1 MTEATSEAVPAD
13 ASVPDSR
20 DDGDI
25 AADYLEELLDISDV
39 DGDLDIEVRESRT
52 YISVNSDGESNLS
65 KLADGETVDALQHLT
80 RLAVQ
85 AETGEFSRLI
95 LDIGG
100 SRDARRTELAGLVE
114 RAITR
119 IEEGASSA
127 ALPPCRPTSARLC
140 TTSFRSVG
148 TSPSPRARRGS
159 VTRSFVRHRLSN
171 SQTYPQAFPQGYIR
185 GIVP

>member
-1 MTEATSEAVPAD
+1 MTEATSAAIPAD
-13 ASVPDSR
+13 ASAPDSR

-39 DGDLDIEVRESRT
+39 DGDLDIEVREART

-100 SRDARRTELAGLVE
+100 SRDARRGELAGLVD
-114 RAITR
+114 RAINR

-127 ALPPCRPTSARLC
+127 ALPPMSSYERKIVHDIVSERGYVSESEGEARERHTVIRPAASA
-140 TTSFRSVG
+140 
-148 TSPSPRARRGS
+148 
-159 VTRSFVRHRLSN
+159 
-171 SQTYPQAFPQGYIR
+171 
-185 GIVP
+185 

>member
-1 MTEATSEAVPAD
+1 MTEATSAAIPAD
-13 ASVPDSR
+13 ASAPDSR

-39 DGDLDIEVRESRT
+39 DGDLDIEVREART

-100 SRDARRTELAGLVE
+100 SRDARRGELAGLVD
-114 RAITR
+114 RAINR

-127 ALPPCRPTSARLC
+127 ALPPMSSYERKIVHDIVSERGYVSESEGDARERHTVIRPVASA
-140 TTSFRSVG
+140 
-148 TSPSPRARRGS
+148 
-159 VTRSFVRHRLSN
+159 
-171 SQTYPQAFPQGYIR
+171 
-185 GIVP
+185 

>member
-1 MTEATSEAVPAD
+1 MQAHRIPGTTETSRPTT
-13 ASVPDSR
+13 SKS
-20 DDGDI
+20 
-25 AADYLEELLDISDV
+25 LDISDV
-39 DGDLDIEVRESRT
+39 DGDLDIEVREART

-100 SRDARRTELAGLVE
+100 SRDARRGELAGLVD
-114 RAITR
+114 RAINR

-127 ALPPCRPTSARLC
+127 ALPPMSSYERKIVHDIVSERGYVSESEGEARERHTVIRPVASA
-140 TTSFRSVG
+140 
-148 TSPSPRARRGS
+148 
-159 VTRSFVRHRLSN
+159 
-171 SQTYPQAFPQGYIR
+171 
-185 GIVP
+185 

>member
-1 MTEATSEAVPAD
+1 MTEATPETIPAEV
-13 ASVPDSR
+13 STPDTR

-100 SRDARRTELAGLVE
+100 SRDARRTELVGLVD
-114 RAITR
+114 RAVTR

-127 ALPPCRPTSARLC
+127 ALPPMSSYERKIVHDIVSERGYVSESEGEARERHTVIRPVASA
-140 TTSFRSVG
+140 
-148 TSPSPRARRGS
+148 
-159 VTRSFVRHRLSN
+159 
-171 SQTYPQAFPQGYIR
+171 
-185 GIVP
+185 

>member
-1 MTEATSEAVPAD
+1 MTEATPETVSKDTNAT
-13 ASVPDSR
+13 DSR

-100 SRDARRTELAGLVE
+100 SRDARRGELAGLVD

-127 ALPPCRPTSARLC
+127 ALPPMSSYERKIVHDIVSERGYVSESEGEARERHTVIRPTTSA
-140 TTSFRSVG
+140 
-148 TSPSPRARRGS
+148 
-159 VTRSFVRHRLSN
+159 
-171 SQTYPQAFPQGYIR
+171 
-185 GIVP
+185 

>member
-1 MTEATSEAVPAD
+1 MTEATSEAIPAGKS
-13 ASVPDSR
+13 APDSR

-39 DGDLDIEVRESRT
+39 DGDLDIEVREART

-100 SRDARRTELAGLVE
+100 SREARRGELAGLVD

-127 ALPPCRPTSARLC
+127 ALPPMSSYERKIVHDIVSERGYVSESEGEARERHTVIRPGASA
-140 TTSFRSVG
+140 
-148 TSPSPRARRGS
+148 
-159 VTRSFVRHRLSN
+159 
-171 SQTYPQAFPQGYIR
+171 
-185 GIVP
+185 

>member
-1 MTEATSEAVPAD
+1 MTEATSAAIPAD
-13 ASVPDSR
+13 ASAPDSR

-39 DGDLDIEVRESRT
+39 DGDLDIEVREART

-100 SRDARRTELAGLVE
+100 SRDARRGELAGLVD
-114 RAITR
+114 RAINR
-119 IEEGASSA
+119 IGEGASSA
-127 ALPPCRPTSARLC
+127 ALPPMSSYERKIVHDIVSERGYVSESEGEARERHTVIRPVASA
-140 TTSFRSVG
+140 
-148 TSPSPRARRGS
+148 
-159 VTRSFVRHRLSN
+159 
-171 SQTYPQAFPQGYIR
+171 
-185 GIVP
+185 

>member
-1 MTEATSEAVPAD
+1 MTEATSAAIPAD
-13 ASVPDSR
+13 ASAPDSR

-39 DGDLDIEVRESRT
+39 DGDLDIEVREART

-100 SRDARRTELAGLVE
+100 SRDARLGELAGLVD
-114 RAITR
+114 RAINR

-127 ALPPCRPTSARLC
+127 ALPPMSSYERKIVHDIVSERGYVSESEGEARERHTVIRPVASA
-140 TTSFRSVG
+140 
-148 TSPSPRARRGS
+148 
-159 VTRSFVRHRLSN
+159 
-171 SQTYPQAFPQGYIR
+171 
-185 GIVP
+185 

>member
-1 MTEATSEAVPAD
+1 MTEATSAAIPAD
-13 ASVPDSR
+13 ASAPDSR

-39 DGDLDIEVRESRT
+39 DGDLDIEVREAHT

-100 SRDARRTELAGLVE
+100 SRDARRGELAGLVD
-114 RAITR
+114 RAINR

-127 ALPPCRPTSARLC
+127 ALPPMSSYERKIVHDIVSERGYVSESEGEARERHTVIRPVASA
-140 TTSFRSVG
+140 
-148 TSPSPRARRGS
+148 
-159 VTRSFVRHRLSN
+159 
-171 SQTYPQAFPQGYIR
+171 
-185 GIVP
+185 

>member
-1 MTEATSEAVPAD
+1 MTEATPETIPAD
-13 ASVPDSR
+13 VSTPDPR

-100 SRDARRTELAGLVE
+100 SRDARRAELVGLVD
-114 RAITR
+114 RAVTR

-127 ALPPCRPTSARLC
+127 ALPPMSSYERKIVHDIVSERGYVSESEGEARERHTVIRPVASA
-140 TTSFRSVG
+140 
-148 TSPSPRARRGS
+148 
-159 VTRSFVRHRLSN
+159 
-171 SQTYPQAFPQGYIR
+171 
-185 GIVP
+185 

>member
-1 MTEATSEAVPAD
+1 MTEATSEAIPAD
-13 ASVPDSR
+13 AETSDAR

-100 SRDARRTELAGLVE
+100 SRDARRGELAGLVD

-127 ALPPCRPTSARLC
+127 ALPPMSSYERKIVHDIVSERGYVSESEGEARERHTVIRPAP
-140 TTSFRSVG
+140 SV
-148 TSPSPRARRGS
+148 
-159 VTRSFVRHRLSN
+159 
-171 SQTYPQAFPQGYIR
+171 
-185 GIVP
+185 

>member
-1 MTEATSEAVPAD
+1 MTEATSAAIPAD
-13 ASVPDSR
+13 ASAPDSR

-39 DGDLDIEVRESRT
+39 DGDLDIEVREART

-100 SRDARRTELAGLVE
+100 SRDARRGELAGLVD
-114 RAITR
+114 RAINR
-119 IEEGASSA
+119 IEEGATSA
-127 ALPPCRPTSARLC
+127 ALPPMSSYERKIVHDIVSERGYVSESEGEARERHTVIRPVASA
-140 TTSFRSVG
+140 
-148 TSPSPRARRGS
+148 
-159 VTRSFVRHRLSN
+159 
-171 SQTYPQAFPQGYIR
+171 
-185 GIVP
+185 

>member
-1 MTEATSEAVPAD
+1 MTEATPETIPAD
-13 ASVPDSR
+13 VTTPDTR

-100 SRDARRTELAGLVE
+100 SRDARRTELVGLVD
-114 RAITR
+114 RAVKR

-127 ALPPCRPTSARLC
+127 ALPPMSSYERKIVHDIVSERGYVSESEGEARERHTVIRPVASA
-140 TTSFRSVG
+140 
-148 TSPSPRARRGS
+148 
-159 VTRSFVRHRLSN
+159 
-171 SQTYPQAFPQGYIR
+171 
-185 GIVP
+185 